1 MPRGRAAGRKNR
13 NYPPLTLAR
22 ALEVAEAIQHQAS
35 GMTVSRLTLAEMLD
49 TTPTSSTLRDLIASA
64 RFYGLTKGGINAQEF
79 SLTPLGEKASSEDP
93 EVRDPALK
101 DAVMKVPSYKT
112 FFDTFKGK
120 KVPGDRPMREFLI
133 RDAEVDASRVEEVIE
148 YILSDAQTA
157 GLVRKVKNSEY
168 VDFAA
173 AASPPASSEGD
184 REEDD
189 DEDDELLEDEDTEVA
204 DVVAKE
210 RKPRDPLPKRSRP
223 NAIFVGHGK
232 NKKPRDQLT
241 KILGQ
246 YGIPFK
252 VAEDEPNKGRP
263 IPIKVKETMEECGAA
278 ILIFS
283 ADEELF
289 DKDGKSIWRPSENVV
304 NELGAASIM
313 YDSRIIVFREATVDL
328 ATNYES
334 IGYITFEHDD
344 LTAKANDLFRELIAF
359 GILKVSV
366 SDD

>member
-1 MPRGRAAGRKNR
+1 MAKGRAPGKKNR
-13 NYPPLTLAR
+13 NYPPLPLADALKVAR
-22 ALEVAEAIQHQAS
+22 AIEHDAS
-35 GMTVSRLTLAEMLD
+35 GMKTSRLTLAELLD
-49 TTPTSSTLRDLIASA
+49 STPTSGPFKDLVASA
-64 RFYGLTKGGINAQEF
+64 RFYGLTTGGINADEF
-79 SLTPLGEKASSEDP
+79 ELTELGTSAASDDL
-93 EVRDPALK
+93 EVAAAALK
-101 DAVMKVPSYKT
+101 QAVMKVDPYKA
-112 FFDTFKGK
+112 FFEKFKGK
-120 KVPGDRPMREFLI
+120 RVPAAKPMQEFLV
-133 RDAEVDASRVEEVIE
+133 RDAGVEAESAE
-148 YILSDAQTA
+148 EAATHILSDASTA
-157 GLVRKVKNSEY
+157 GLIRDVKGKDW
-168 VDFAA
+168 VDFDALPA
-173 AASPPASSEGD
+173 PPVEDEIDEA
-184 REEDD
+184 DD
-189 DEDDELLEDEDTEVA
+189 DEPDLDDAGNDAVEDEDGVEEPTRRE
-204 DVVAKE
+204 
-210 RKPRDPLPKRSRP
+210 PRRSRP

-252 VAEDEPNKGRP
+252 VAEDEPNRGRP

-289 DKDGKSIWRPSENVV
+289 DQEGNSVWRPSENVV

-313 YDSRIIVFREATVDL
+313 YDSRIIIFREETVNL